1 MRRWFQFRLR
11 TLFVVMTL
19 ACGICAWGVEQ
30 VREYQAE
37 QRAIVQLGPSNRVEE
52 LLALPMPVTWT
63 STKGVFWF
71 T

>member
-11 TLFVVMTL
+11 TLFAVMTL
-19 ACGICAWGVEQ
+19 ACGICAWAVEQ

-52 LLALPMPVTWT
+52 LLALPTPFNWT
-63 STKGVFWF
+63 GAKGVFSF